1 MIREKAFQRQKQRV
15 EEMALQIVETLA
27 GAIEAKDI
35 YTNGHSRRVA
45 RYSVEIARRFGY
57 SESEQRDVYIAG
69 ILHDIGKIGISDTI
83 INKPE
88 PLTDEEYEIMK
99 NHPVVGA
106 NILSNVTSMPFIVEG
121 AHWHHER
128 YDGKGYPDGLSGTDI
143 PEVARIIGVADA
155 YDAMSS
161 NRSYRKVLPQKVIR
175 SEIEKGIGTQFS
187 LEFAKIMIQMID
199 EDTNYEM
206 REIIL

>member
-69 ILHDIGKIGISDTI
+69 ILHDFAAEG
-83 INKPE
+83 N
-88 PLTDEEYEIMK
+88 PL
-99 NHPVVGA
+99 
-106 NILSNVTSMPFIVEG
+106 
-121 AHWHHER
+121 
-128 YDGKGYPDGLSGTDI
+128 
-143 PEVARIIGVADA
+143 
-155 YDAMSS
+155 
-161 NRSYRKVLPQKVIR
+161 
-175 SEIEKGIGTQFS
+175 
-187 LEFAKIMIQMID
+187 
-199 EDTNYEM
+199 
-206 REIIL
+206 